1 MSEWEDT
8 ARRERQKQ
16 SGIPMAPDMVFDRN
30 LLFFVF
36 FFTVFLFLLYQLVRI
51 LSPFLAPLLAALMI
65 SLIFYP
71 LNTWLR
77 SIIHN
82 KNITAGIVTVT
93 VLLTIIIPVILLLW
107 ALIIEASNLL
117 PVARALIIKW
127 EAGGFNSLGN
137 AIPQPLQQLW
147 IKVLPYVERWN
158 VDLQSMLTAS
168 VRDLGNSITM
178 FGAATLRELFKF
190 ILNLLVLV
198 LVLFFFFRDGDRVI
212 ERVIMLVPMEKANK
226 QLIVTRLDRTLVAIV
241 RGAFATAS
249 AQGLLSGI
257 GLAVAGVP
265 FSLLLGFL
273 SALLSLVPFVGASL
287 IWAPA
292 SIYLLLNDQT
302 MAGIGLIV
310 WGICVVGLVD
320 NFIRPWVVGKH
331 AQLPVLLLLVGIL
344 GGLQVYGLI
353 GALISPLIVATVMV
367 FAQIYHDQYLLKQQ
381 PPASQNNPP

>member
-1 MSEWEDT
+1 VSEWEDT
-8 ARRERQKQ
+8 TRTDRQKP
-16 SGIPMAPDMVFDRN
+16 SRIPVAPDMVFDRN
-30 LLFFVF
+30 LLFFAF
-36 FFTVFLFLLYQLVRI
+36 FFTVFLFLLYQLARI

-77 SIIHN
+77 GLIHN
-82 KNITAGIVTVT
+82 KDITAGIATVT

-107 ALIIEASNLL
+107 ALIIEATNLL
-117 PVARALIIKW
+117 PLARSVVSKW
-127 EAGGFNSLGN
+127 EAGGFDALGS
-137 AIPQPLQQLW
+137 AVPQPLQQLW
-147 IKVLPYVERWN
+147 TKVLPYIERWN
-158 VDLQSMLTAS
+158 VDLQSMLTTS
-168 VRDLGNSITM
+168 VRDLGNSITT
-178 FGAATLRELFKF
+178 FGAATLREVFRFL
-190 ILNLLVLV
+190 LNLIVLV
-198 LVLFFFFRDGDRVI
+198 LVLYFFFRDGDRVI
-212 ERVIMLVPMEKANK
+212 ERVITLVPMEKANK
-226 QLIVTRLDRTLVAIV
+226 ELIVTRLDRTLVAIV

-292 SIYLLLNDQT
+292 SVYLLLNDQT
-302 MAGIGLIV
+302 LAGIGLIA
-310 WGICVVGLVD
+310 WGLCVVGLVD

-331 AQLPVLLLLVGIL
+331 AQLPVLPLLVGIL

-367 FAQIYHDQYLLKQQ
+367 FAQIYHDQYLLKQHPQ
-381 PPASQNNPP
+381 DAPKDAG

>member
-1 MSEWEDT
+1 MMEADNNKPT
-8 ARRERQKQ
+8 VQ
-16 SGIPMAPDMVFDRN
+16 APVSQGMVFDRN
-30 LLFFVF
+30 LLFFTF
-36 FFTVFLFLLYQLVRI
+36 FFTVFLFLLYQLARI

-82 KNITAGIVTVT
+82 TNITAGIATVT
-93 VLLTIIIPVILLLW
+93 VLMTIIIPVILLLW
-107 ALIIEASNLL
+107 ALIIEAADLV
-117 PVARALIIKW
+117 PVIRGWIVQW
-127 EAGGFNSLGN
+127 ETGGFAYLTS
-137 AIPQPLQQLW
+137 IVPEPLQQLW
-147 IKVLPYVERWN
+147 TRVAPYVERWN
-158 VDLQSMLTAS
+158 VDLQSMLATS
-168 VRDLGNSITM
+168 VRELGNSLTT

-190 ILNLLVLV
+190 ILNLVVLV
-198 LVLFFFFRDGDRVI
+198 LVLFFFFRDG
-212 ERVIMLVPMEKANK
+212 ERVIHRVIDLVPMEMANK

-265 FSLLLGFL
+265 FSLLLGFI

-287 IWAPA
+287 VWAPA
-292 SIYLLLNDQT
+292 SIYLLVNDHT
-302 MAGIGLIV
+302 MAGIGLIF
-310 WGICVVGLVD
+310 WGLFVVGLVD

-331 AQLPVLLLLVGIL
+331 AELPVLLLLVGIL

-353 GALISPLIVATVMV
+353 GALISPLVVATVLV
-367 FAQIYHDQYLLKQQ
+367 FAQIYNDTYLLKKQ
-381 PPASQNNPP
+381 PQDAPTGPV

>member
-8 ARRERQKQ
+8 TRRERQKP
-16 SGIPMAPDMVFDRN
+16 SGIPVAPDMVFDRN

-82 KNITAGIVTVT
+82 KDITAGIVTVT

-117 PVARALIIKW
+117 PVARTWIIKW
-127 EAGGFNSLGN
+127 EAGGFNSLGS
-137 AIPQPLQQLW
+137 AVPQPLQQLW
-147 IKVLPYVERWN
+147 VKVLPYVERWN
-158 VDLQSMLTAS
+158 VDLQSMLTES

-178 FGAATLRELFKF
+178 FGAATLRELFRF
-190 ILNLLVLV
+190 ILNLIVLV

-302 MAGIGLIV
+302 VAGIGLIV

-367 FAQIYHDQYLLKQQ
+367 FAQIYHDQYLLKQH
-381 PPASQNNPP
+381 PPTPPKDAS